1 MFDFVET
8 SFFISLGITFVLILL
23 LVYHFKQRLSVAE
36 GKQDTMFEIINN
48 LAQELTSVK
57 AFIISHD
64 RPSSPYPKGIYTT
77 SNGPTLS
84 DNMKCAVIEE
94 CCMNEVESDSDDEH
108 ESDSDSDDEH
118 ESDADSDD
126 EHESDSDSEG
136 EKIVVSDADED
147 NISVDIVQPTT
158 IQIPANTEVVK
169 ESDVIVDITALVTD
183 NSINFSKMTLGALKT
198 YIVERGWVGDA
209 SKMKK
214 AQILELIESHT
225 MA

>member
-108 ESDSDSDDEH
+108 ESD
-118 ESDADSDD
+118 ADSDD

-198 YIVERGWVGDA
+198 YIIERGWVGDA